1 MYRESQFYLTQGLG
15 ITLQVFWRQ
24 GDNPPSVMDL
34 QIKVTCKIA
43 EQSYTSKN
51 VVTVLK
57 VLLADN
63 FTSDTSIIFFYFS
76 NSMYILQR

>member
-1 MYRESQFYLTQGLG
+1 MYRELQFYLTQGLG

-43 EQSYTSKN
+43 EQI
-51 VVTVLK
+51 VRCGVRDVQ
-57 VLLADN
+57 
-63 FTSDTSIIFFYFS
+63 FTSIQDKSHLNVI
-76 NSMYILQR
+76 